1 MIPVILA
8 GGSGT
13 RLWPLSRA
21 LHPKQLLALHS
32 TATLI
37 QETVLR
43 LRDAGATHAPII
55 VCNEE
60 HRFMVAGQLEEIGM
74 PPQAIILEPMARG
87 TAPAIAAA
95 ALDVEA
101 RHGDEIIAVFPAD
114 HVIENTS
121 AFGQALAKATA
132 LAEQGRLVAFGI
144 TPQSAHPGYGYI
156 RLGGSLDEGVGEIAE
171 FVEKPDAATAE
182 AYLKDG
188 GYFWNGGMFVFR
200 ASTLLAEL
208 GKHSPGLLGAC
219 TQAYQAASLDL
230 DFVRLDEKRFAES
243 PSDSI
248 DYALMEKVSGAMMV
262 ALDAGWNDI
271 GSWSSLW
278 EIGDKDN
285 ANNVVSGDVIMEDT
299 RNTLILSEHELVAT
313 VGIDNLVVIDTPD
326 ALLVAH
332 QDRVDAVKQLVDQLK
347 ASGRYQSQ
355 HHRKVYRPWG
365 SFDSIDRGEHFQVK
379 HITVNPG
386 KKLSL
391 QKHQHRA
398 EHWVVVCGSARVTV
412 GEESFTL
419 AENESTYIPI
429 GVVHRLENP
438 TDEPLKII
446 EVQSGSYLGEDDIV
460 RLEDDFNRPQED

>member
-1 MIPVILA
+1 
-8 GGSGT
+8 
-13 RLWPLSRA
+13 
-21 LHPKQLLALHS
+21 
-32 TATLI
+32 
-37 QETVLR
+37 
-43 LRDAGATHAPII
+43 
-55 VCNEE
+55 
-60 HRFMVAGQLEEIGM
+60 
-74 PPQAIILEPMARG
+74 
-87 TAPAIAAA
+87 
-95 ALDVEA
+95 
-101 RHGDEIIAVFPAD
+101 
-114 HVIENTS
+114 
-121 AFGQALAKATA
+121 
-132 LAEQGRLVAFGI
+132 
-144 TPQSAHPGYGYI
+144 
-156 RLGGSLDEGVGEIAE
+156 
-171 FVEKPDAATAE
+171 
-182 AYLKDG
+182 
-188 GYFWNGGMFVFR
+188 
-200 ASTLLAEL
+200 
-208 GKHSPGLLGAC
+208 
-219 TQAYQAASLDL
+219 
-230 DFVRLDEKRFAES
+230 
-243 PSDSI
+243 
-248 DYALMEKVSGAMMV
+248 MV
-262 ALDAGWNDI
+262 ALDAGWSDI

-278 EIGDKDN
+278 EIGDKDD

-332 QDRVDAVKQLVDQLK
+332 RDRVDAVKQLVDQLK

-365 SFDSIDRGEHFQVK
+365 SFDSIDRGERFQVK
-379 HITVNPG
+379 RITVDPG

-438 TDEPLKII
+438 TDEPLEII